1 MMDGVYVGLV
11 SCVNKTYIDT
21 IYMNGSITAF
31 EYTKLEKLLTS
42 EDKNNVQLGINILYS
57 KDY

>member
-11 SCVNKTYIDT
+11 SWVNKTYIDT